1 MKELT
6 LNEMEYI
13 SGGFNLF
20 GAASGFASFVANS
33 GVGFTSFVLT
43 SGTAFASFVGDSAM
57 AFGSFLTGQS
67 NWETFVTAGKEN
79 WGSFVNTAGNS
90 WNIRRLII
98 LKAENRDGVG
108 VRHLPQAKDSQQDRR
123 TAVEIT
129 GDRAVANHRR
139 RSAGE

>member
-57 AFGSFLTGQS
+57 AVSYTHLDVYKRQLYYSVVVILHSLTQKDRLDWS
-67 NWETFVTAGKEN
+67 NA
-79 WGSFVNTAGNS
+79 
-90 WNIRRLII
+90 L
-98 LKAENRDGVG
+98 
-108 VRHLPQAKDSQQDRR
+108 
-123 TAVEIT
+123 
-129 GDRAVANHRR
+129 
-139 RSAGE
+139 

>member
-43 SGTAFASFVGDSAM
+43 SGTAFAVGDSAM

-90 WNIRRLII
+90 WNTFVNNAASDWNTFLT
-98 LKAENRDGVG
+98 KA
-108 VRHLPQAKDSQQDRR
+108 
-123 TAVEIT
+123 
-129 GDRAVANHRR
+129 
-139 RSAGE
+139 SA

>member
-67 NWETFVTAGKEN
+67 NW
-79 WGSFVNTAGNS
+79 VNIYSYST
-90 WNIRRLII
+90 
-98 LKAENRDGVG
+98 
-108 VRHLPQAKDSQQDRR
+108 
-123 TAVEIT
+123 
-129 GDRAVANHRR
+129 
-139 RSAGE
+139 

>member
-20 GAASGFASFVANS
+20 GAASSFASFVANS

-79 WGSFVNTAGNS
+79 LGK
-90 WNIRRLII
+90 LC
-98 LKAENRDGVG
+98 
-108 VRHLPQAKDSQQDRR
+108 
-123 TAVEIT
+123 
-129 GDRAVANHRR
+129 
-139 RSAGE
+139 

>member
-43 SGTAFASFVGDSAM
+43 SGT
-57 AFGSFLTGQS
+57 
-67 NWETFVTAGKEN
+67 
-79 WGSFVNTAGNS
+79 
-90 WNIRRLII
+90 
-98 LKAENRDGVG
+98 
-108 VRHLPQAKDSQQDRR
+108 HLPPSSA
-123 TAVEIT
+123 TARWRLVP
-129 GDRAVANHRR
+129 
-139 RSAGE
+139 S

>member
-43 SGTAFASFVGDSAM
+43 SGSAFASFVGDSAM

-67 NWETFVTAGKEN
+67 NWETFVTAGKEI
-79 WGSFVNTAGNS
+79 GEALLTLPATAGTPS
-90 WNIRRLII
+90 WIT
-98 LKAENRDGVG
+98 
-108 VRHLPQAKDSQQDRR
+108 LPATG
-123 TAVEIT
+123 TA
-129 GDRAVANHRR
+129 
-139 RSAGE
+139 S